1 MKNMFTTEAEKSMNQ
16 SRHNSLIM
24 DPAETEFAD
33 WQGSLGFVERM
44 QGITLDRITTV
55 RLMNR
60 IDTKYLLPV
69 SRLGTVVDQV
79 IPYYYIQ
86 EIDGNRM
93 ASYNTVYYDS
103 PGLQFFNNHVN
114 GKLNRCK
121 VRRRSYVESNLHF
134 LEVKSK
140 TNKGKT
146 IKNRIQLKNTGGNF
160 SDEAYHMVEKYA
172 GTDLFL
178 LFPILENYFKRI
190 TLVNLEMTER
200 VTIDF
205 NLSFNKPGN
214 NRDFPL
220 SGLVIIEI
228 KQDKFNVSPIR
239 SVLFNER
246 IRGSGISKYC
256 LGVALTEPKAKTNVM
271 KKKIRKIEKI
281 THYEFNA

>member
-1 MKNMFTTEAEKSMNQ
+1 
-16 SRHNSLIM
+16 M